1 MPIIYDKEKFQAI
14 NRDTKTSLTHFQQE
28 RDYGYY
34 LLEADG
40 EMFMVSLTIGFSNHS
55 VTNEEYRRHT
65 LYIQGFSHVNP
76 KDIGRVYEQELEVW
90 RNQHSGRFIH
100 ADYKPYKD
108 VIISH
113 LRVLKSYG
121 HSLSEWPNEIIIDFS
136 RLDESLKQGEML

>member
-14 NRDTKTSLTHFQQE
+14 NRETKTSLTHFQQE
-28 RDYGYY
+28 RDSDYY

-40 EMFMVSLTIGFSNHS
+40 EMFMVSLTFSSAPLS
-55 VTNEEYRRHT
+55 VPTEEGRCHT
-65 LYIQGFSHVNP
+65 FYVQGFSHVNP
-76 KDIGRVYEQELEVW
+76 KDIGRVYDQDFEVW
-90 RNQHSGRFIH
+90 RNQHSGRYVH

-121 HSLSEWPNEIIIDFS
+121 HSLSEWPHEIVIDFS
-136 RLDESLKQGEML
+136 RLDESLKQGEKL